1 MTENDFLTFGHV
13 WSQTCNVLGAPAPD
27 SETLEIIFDDLRDY
41 PLEQVLA
48 ALKNHRKTSQF
59 IPKPADIVN
68 FIKNAESTAAESWSL
83 VEWSIMNFGPRAV
96 CFEDTRIAITIN
108 KMGGYFFLINHLTDQ
123 NDDFYRKEFIDI
135 FDSVQPQYYHPEMK
149 ICLKGPDPWLGFVNA
164 NREPYAYLKTAHV
177 MAELN
182 GGADRITPPNNT
194 GFRALPYHDQ
204 KKHFQNIDPAIVA
217 AKRHELEQ
225 IRKKI
230 GDDWVLAALGMM
242 KVKS

>member
-59 IPKPADIVN
+59 MPKPADIVN
-68 FIKNAESTAAESWSL
+68 FIKNAESSAAESWSL

-96 CFEDTRIAITIN
+96 CFEDTRIAITLN
-108 KMGGYFFLINHLTDQ
+108 KMGGYFFLINHLTDK

-149 ICLKGPDPWLGFVNA
+149 ICLNGPDPWLGFVNA

-182 GGADRITPPNNT
+182 GGV
-194 GFRALPYHDQ
+194 
-204 KKHFQNIDPAIVA
+204 KKAVPCGKCSLYKNLQESKDE
-217 AKRHELEQ
+217 KL
-225 IRKKI
+225 
-230 GDDWVLAALGMM
+230 VLARMIMGI
-242 KVKS
+242 